1 MDLPWGRIRGARG
14 LADLSSMG
22 AANAGGNAIS
32 GAFWLYVATLLGPEK
47 YGEVGYFISVA
58 SIAAVFCMFGSGHVL
73 TVYAAKGQNQAWS
86 AAVIGAG
93 SSVVGAAAL
102 YLMFAE
108 PSMTV
113 YMAGYVVFIL
123 GGSALLGM
131 KSYKKYSVMIAL
143 QKVCLVA
150 FAIPLYYL
158 MGYTGIVVGAGVSML
173 ILTWPVIKLLSETER
188 SFAGFRER
196 FSFSAFSYARTV
208 VMAVNG
214 QIDKLVV
221 ASVLGFTELGGYH
234 LGFQI
239 TGVLMIIPT
248 IVFQYVLPQ
257 DASGN
262 PNPTLKKATIAVAAL
277 MTVLG
282 VTLAP
287 VAVPAFFPEYG
298 DSVLVVQIASL
309 AIVIQTITTIRSSSF
324 LAAEN
329 SKITLVSTLLSIAT
343 MLPMMYLLGSA
354 YGLAGMAAS
363 IVAASLA
370 AMSVFVIKNRFME
383 IDSK

>member
-1 MDLPWGRIRGARG
+1 MDLPWGRLRGMGG

-158 MGYTGIVVGAGVSML
+158 MGYTGIVVGAGASML
-173 ILTWPVIKLLSETER
+173 ILTWPVIKLLSGTER

-239 TGVLMIIPT
+239 MGVLMIIPT

-262 PNPTLKKATIAVAAL
+262 SNPTLKKATIAVAAL

-287 VAVPAFFPEYG
+287 VAIPAFFPEYG

>member
-1 MDLPWGRIRGARG
+1 MDLPWGRIRGMRG

-58 SIAAVFCMFGSGHVL
+58 SITAVFCMFGSGHVL
-73 TVYAAKGQNQAWS
+73 TVYVAKGQNQAWS
-86 AAVIGAG
+86 AVVIGAS
-93 SSVVGAAAL
+93 SSVAGAVAL

-108 PSMTV
+108 PSMAV

-131 KSYKKYSVMIAL
+131 KSYKKYSVMIAV

-150 FAIPLYYL
+150 FAIPLYYI
-158 MGYTGIVVGAGVSML
+158 MGSTGIVVGAGVSML
-173 ILTWPVIKLLSETER
+173 ILAWPVARLLTKTEK
-188 SFAGFRER
+188 SFEGFRDR
-196 FSFSAFSYARTV
+196 FSFSAYSYVRTAA
-208 VMAVNG
+208 MAING

-239 TGVLMIIPT
+239 TSVLMIIPT

-262 PNPTLKKATIAVAAL
+262 PNLALKRAAIGVAAL
-277 MTVLG
+277 MTGLG

-287 VAVPAFFPEYG
+287 VAIPALFPEYE
-298 DSVLVVQIASL
+298 DSILVVQIASL
-309 AIVIQTITTIRSSSF
+309 TIVIQTITVMKSSVF

-329 SKITLVSTLLSIAT
+329 SKITLVSTLCSIGT
-343 MLPMMYLLGSA
+343 MLPLMYILGFNF
-354 YGLAGMAAS
+354 GLPGMAMSIVVAS
-363 IVAASLA
+363 IA
-370 AMSVFVIKNRFME
+370 AMLVFVIKNRFME
-383 IDSK
+383 LG